1 MFIKKLIL
9 LPVLAT
15 SRLNFQLFLETP
27 GWDEISSCLWKIC
40 DAGTLKVSR
49 VQQLKQFT
57 KNSSLSRMFLPLFII
72 FWLEKNFHR
81 HIPQTKK
88 QIIPFFQI
96 FEDSN
101 FLIFTKIHPF
111 RSTLITFYLKN
122 ENMEK
127 WDSWAQHWIFWPFI

>member
-1 MFIKKLIL
+1 M
-9 LPVLAT
+9 
-15 SRLNFQLFLETP
+15 
-27 GWDEISSCLWKIC
+27 
-40 DAGTLKVSR
+40 KVSR

-57 KNSSLSRMFLPLFII
+57 KKSSLSRMFLPLFII

-101 FLIFTKIHPF
+101 FLIFTKIHPL
-111 RSTLITFYLKN
+111 RSTLITLYFKN
-122 ENMEK
+122 QNMEK
-127 WDSWAQHWIFWPFI
+127 